1 MKELTVWMARSGLR
15 SMRNVPLTVSTT
27 ATYFLF
33 GSMVILGR
41 SENVSGVAAGTG
53 DEAGVSTAV
62 GVSPVAGVSPVV
74 GVSSAPS
81 PSQPKARIVRS
92 TDAPRSV
99 NIRSIKNLQFV
110 L

>member
-1 MKELTVWMARSGLR
+1 MKELTVWMARFGLS

-62 GVSPVAGVSPVV
+62 GVSPVV

-81 PSQPKARIVRS
+81 PSQPKARVARR

-99 NIRSIKNLQFV
+99 NIRSIKSLQF
-110 L
+110 LL